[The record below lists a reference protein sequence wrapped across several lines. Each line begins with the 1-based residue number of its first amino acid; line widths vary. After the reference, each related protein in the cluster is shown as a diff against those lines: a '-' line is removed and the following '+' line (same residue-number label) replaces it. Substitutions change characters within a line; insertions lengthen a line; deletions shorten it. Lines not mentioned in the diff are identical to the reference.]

1 MDFFFNTLRKVLVSV
16 VTLVFAF
23 VVLYVPQNYE
33 LVKVA
38 QAQFGPIPLPVMEV
52 GPSGAA
58 NISTAAATATVAGK
72 ETILD
77 GIAYHIAKAFISQML
92 RSTITWINS
101 GFKGSPA
108 FVQDLDR
115 FLLDVADEAA
125 GEYIKTLGELGSFI
139 CSPFRIDIQLALTL
153 EYQKARENRREDSC
167 TFSGIVDS
175 IEDFYKGEVAS
186 DKFWEQ
192 WIEVTSKPKTY
203 TPYGQLLEARAEME
217 LRIINQK
224 GQVLE
229 MTAWADGFLSS
240 EICESVDT
248 PTGPKEE
255 CVIST
260 PGKTIS
266 ESLNKALGAG
276 QDQLVAADEIDELIG
291 ALIGQIANQALTGA
305 AGLLGLTVSGGGGGG
320 SGNSYVD
327 DAVNEQGQI
336 YGSYLQQGIANM
348 DDKLA
353 VQIEYRDLANSY
365 IPRFQ
370 TLLNNPR
377 ITVDKKA
384 TVQRALADAE
394 YVRGV
399 TIQHIAVLQPL
410 VDSYDALEN
419 EYASAT
425 PARQEAIR
433 SEQSTIVSKGVSYR
447 AYTEDRLEASDR
459 AWSEALNL

>member
-1 MDFFFNTLRKVLVSV
+1 MDFFFNTLRKFLVGV
-16 VTLVFAF
+16 ITVVFAF

-38 QAQFGPIPLPVMEV
+38 RAQFVPIPLPVLEV

-58 NISTAAATATVAGK
+58 NVATAASTATVAGK

-153 EYQKARENRREDSC
+153 EYQKAREKRNVDSC
-167 TFSGIVDS
+167 SFSGIVDN
-175 IEDFYKGEVAS
+175 IENFYKGEVARG
-186 DKFWEQ
+186 KFWEQ

-229 MTAWADGFLSS
+229 KTAWADGFLSS
-240 EICESVDT
+240 EVCEVMDT
-248 PTGPKEE
+248 PTGPVKD

-266 ESLNKALGAG
+266 EALNKALGAG

-336 YGSYLQQGIANM
+336 YGNYLAQGIANIE
-348 DDKLA
+348 DKLE

-370 TLLNNPR
+370 VLINSPR
-377 ITVDKKA
+377 TPLERKA
-384 TVQRALADAE
+384 VLQTALSDAE
-394 YVRGV
+394 YIRGV
-399 TIQHIAVLQPL
+399 TIQHINVLQPL
-410 VDSYDALEN
+410 VTKYQALEK
-419 EYASAT
+419 EYTNAT
-425 PARQEAIR
+425 DVRKEEIR
-433 SEQSTIVSKGVSYR
+433 KEQSDIASQGVRYR
-447 AYTEDRLEASDR
+447 AYTEDRLEASAR
-459 AWSEALNL
+459 AWSEALK